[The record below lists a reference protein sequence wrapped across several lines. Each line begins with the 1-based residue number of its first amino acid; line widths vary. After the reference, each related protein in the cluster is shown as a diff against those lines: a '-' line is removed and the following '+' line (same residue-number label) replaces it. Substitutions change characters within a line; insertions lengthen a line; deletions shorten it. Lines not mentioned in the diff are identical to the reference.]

1 MPHGSRCGDACAGCE
16 RNQPARATL
25 AFFRSVAAV
34 CLTRSGRSVL
44 SCSRILLDSLGRFA
58 GLFAGLPGCLLR
70 LARCAARH
78 PTNTAAGMSRCL
90 AQSLTEA
97 AERLSKTAGGLADRA
112 F

>member
-16 RNQPARATL
+16 RNQPARATFL
-25 AFFRSVAAV
+25 HSVAAV

-44 SCSRILLDSLGRFA
+44 SSRGFLLQPLGRIA
-58 GLFAGLPGCLLR
+58 GLLAGCLPR

-78 PTNTAAGMSRCL
+78 LTNTADGLSRCL
-90 AQSLTEA
+90 AQSLPEA
-97 AERLSKTAGGLADRA
+97 AEPLSKTAGSLADRA